1 MSSLGF
7 AAATSRASLDAKFR
21 GVSYG
26 GNAAVWVQLHTAV
39 PGAAGTTAIATN
51 STRHQVTFAA
61 AASSGTTATIANS
74 VAITWSTSEVTASE
88 DYSHFSL
95 WTASTAGTFLGA
107 GLMTANAASAGNTF
121 TVAIGALVVSENISS

>member
-26 GNAAVWVQLHTAV
+26 GNAAVWVQLHIGL
-39 PGAAGTTAIATN
+39 PGAAGTANVAVN
-51 STRHQVTFAA
+51 STRKQVTFAA

-74 VAITWSTSEVTASE
+74 AAITWSTTEVTASE
-88 DYSHFSL
+88 DYSHFSF
-95 WTASTAGTFLGA
+95 WTASTAGSFLGA
-107 GLMTANAASAGNTF
+107 GLMTANPASAGNTF
-121 TVAIGALVVSENISS
+121 TVAIGALVASENISS